1 MKTLENILHHSDVV
15 ASGRERER
23 STTSHAQVRCLIHV
37 IRERAARARMVD
49 ESLVSAL
56 LRTVFS
62 IPQKEWTE
70 SDLDVIKKHLESA
83 MQFKGLTGV
92 SEVLVKDL
100 LETLEMLKNWKGP
113 EPCEYIEMIE
123 KMFKERQS
131 TGVQVS
137 VPMPTVSSM
146 RVWVCVTVD

>member
-1 MKTLENILHHSDVV
+1 
-15 ASGRERER
+15 
-23 STTSHAQVRCLIHV
+23 
-37 IRERAARARMVD
+37 MVD

-146 RVWVCVTVD
+146 CVWVCVTVD